1 MRAAEQDRPDVK
13 AARALWRREQ
23 PAWDAAH
30 LVFIDETGLNTKLAR
45 LYGRCPRA
53 ERCRSAVPHGHW
65 QSSTFLAALRLEE
78 ITAPFL
84 VEGAVDGEV
93 FLVYLEQVLL
103 PCLQPGDT
111 LILDNLSTHK
121 VQGAEA
127 ILRAK
132 EVKLRYLPPYS
143 PDLNPIEMAFA
154 KLKAHL
160 RRLAAR
166 SLKQLVPALASGLE
180 TFSAADCRA
189 FFRHA
194 QYASI

>member
-13 AARALWRREQ
+13 QARARWRRQQ
-23 PAWDAAH
+23 PTWDAAH

-45 LYGRCPRA
+45 LYGRSPCG
-53 ERCRSAVPHGHW
+53 ERCLSAIPHGHW
-65 QSSTFLAALRLEE
+65 QSSTFLAALRQEQ

-84 VEGAVDGEV
+84 VDGPVDAEV
-93 FLVYLEQVLL
+93 FLVYLQQVLV

-121 VQGAEA
+121 IQGVAPL
-127 ILRAK
+127 LRAK
-132 EVKLRYLPPYS
+132 GVELRYLPPYS
-143 PDLNPIEMAFA
+143 PDLNPIEPAFA

-160 RRLAAR
+160 RQAAAR
-166 SLKQLVPALASGLE
+166 TLKQLLPALANSLD

-194 QYASI
+194 HYASI